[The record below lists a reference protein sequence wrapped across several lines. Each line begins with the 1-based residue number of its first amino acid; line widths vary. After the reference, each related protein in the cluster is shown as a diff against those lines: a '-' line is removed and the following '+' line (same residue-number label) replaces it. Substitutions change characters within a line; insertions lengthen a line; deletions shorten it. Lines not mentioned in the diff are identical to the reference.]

1 MKPLQVDLC
10 VIGAGSAGLSATAF
24 AAQLGVKVL
33 LVERGKM
40 GGECLNVGC
49 VPSKALLAA
58 AKVAHAMR
66 SATPFGINAVEPQV
80 DFAAVHAHVQGVIAA
95 IAPHDSVDW
104 ARSCRASRVKGEP
117 AKSTRLAT
125 RPSGGHRPSRERRR
139 R

>member
-1 MKPLQVDLC
+1 MKPLQVELC

-40 GGECLNVGC
+40 GGECLNMGC

-58 AKVAHAMR
+58 AKVAQAMR
-66 SATPFGINAVEPQV
+66 GATPFGINAVEPQV
-80 DFAAVHAHVQGVIAA
+80 DFAAMHAYVQGVIAA

-104 ARSCRASRVKGEP
+104 ARSCRVSRVKGEP
-117 AKSTRLAT
+117 AKSTPLAT
-125 RPSGGHRPSRERRR
+125 RPSGHRPSRERRR